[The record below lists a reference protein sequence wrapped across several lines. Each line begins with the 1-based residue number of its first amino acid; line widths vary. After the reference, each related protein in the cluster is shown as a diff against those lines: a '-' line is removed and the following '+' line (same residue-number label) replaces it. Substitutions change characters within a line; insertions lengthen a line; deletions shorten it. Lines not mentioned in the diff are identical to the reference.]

1 MEQGKQLRLIADAVR
16 AACNRGSEPVA
27 GKKRRTKAS
36 LGVKKSSRGRPLRYV
51 LERDDGQVS
60 ASGVLADFKFELD
73 ARLPSNQNLWCST
86 P

>member
-36 LGVKKSSRGRPLRYV
+36 LGVKKSSRGEPLRYT

-60 ASGVLADFKFELD
+60 ASDVLAEFKFECD
-73 ARLPSNQNLWCST
+73 SRLTADESLRRGAP
-86 P
+86 